1 MDHTLPGQGQQK
13 VGLVGYVHQLRNP
26 IYWRTFQRGLL
37 LNDTPLQ
44 TTLHQGL
51 PDRIVWGSL
60 EPKQALLATCAQF
73 PHHHFPEFC
82 KYHGTRVMEETNPR
96 MV

>member
-1 MDHTLPGQGQQK
+1 M
-13 VGLVGYVHQLRNP
+13 
-26 IYWRTFQRGLL
+26 FQRGLL

-60 EPKQALLATCAQF
+60 ELKQALLATCAQF